1 MYIPY
6 LPSGCVLN
14 KKQQIWWSLNDE
26 EPQISTRKPNNE
38 EVMGSSEEYDF
49 HSYDFLLHLVI
60 VQNGSQPQQVENR
73 EMREEEGSPVGRL
86 FPI

>member
-38 EVMGSSEEYDF
+38 EVMGSSEE
-49 HSYDFLLHLVI
+49 
-60 VQNGSQPQQVENR
+60 
-73 EMREEEGSPVGRL
+73 
-86 FPI
+86 